1 MDSDVTEGELS
12 KRKNLP
18 VYANMVM
25 IGIADGE
32 FTPELVN
39 LYFPEIETFRDLVA
53 LWELV

>member
-25 IGIADGE
+25 IGIADSE

-39 LYFPEIETFRDLVA
+39 LYFPEIVKFRDLVA

>member
-25 IGIADGE
+25 IGIAKGE

-39 LYFPEIETFRDLVA
+39 LYFPEIVKFRDLVA
-53 LWELV
+53 L